1 MATFNRVFGLRC
13 FPTLLPVDSAVL
25 GGELVVVVQG
35 WDVRWEDALRD
46 RDTDIYMDTASG
58 EREVRGELN
67 HHIVMIDLISLQLKT
82 SQGLIDTY
90 SVFYMN
96 LYMRLVND
104 SCLTCVI
111 RDHIAI
117 TATPWLVHVVI
128 IHVYCSSS
136 LREHRA
142 ENSVL
147 TYG

>member
-1 MATFNRVFGLRC
+1 
-13 FPTLLPVDSAVL
+13 
-25 GGELVVVVQG
+25 
-35 WDVRWEDALRD
+35 
-46 RDTDIYMDTASG
+46 MDTASG

-117 TATPWLVHVVI
+117 TATP
-128 IHVYCSSS
+128 
-136 LREHRA
+136 
-142 ENSVL
+142 
-147 TYG
+147 